1 MFTNK
6 SMSAL
11 QITSIG
17 IETVTLPMVPL
28 LPGLVDHWTHTL
40 SSRTVIKVFT
50 VPSAWVS
57 LRDRQLK
64 LRGAAYSP
72 HYGNVPVLYEVE
84 RLLPLCRTKEK
95 LLHFQSERWALFTA
109 KLYCLDVWK
118 YFSFVWGMKCFLY
131 SLVLRSNWN
140 ESRSYLRK
148 LKSLQKT
155 IGYRVTRRHFPEH
168 VLFLRT
174 WKCKRSLFLNFLFK
188 KLNFAASSLL
198 YGIGTAVLF
207 VIRWL

>member
-28 LPGLVDHWTHTL
+28 LPGRVDHWTHTL

-118 YFSFVWGMKCFLY
+118 YFSFVWAMKCFFCILLFWDRTEMNQEAI
-131 SLVLRSNWN
+131 SVNWN
-140 ESRSYLRK
+140 HS
-148 LKSLQKT
+148 
-155 IGYRVTRRHFPEH
+155 
-168 VLFLRT
+168 
-174 WKCKRSLFLNFLFK
+174 K
-188 KLNFAASSLL
+188 KLL
-198 YGIGTAVLF
+198 GIGWPD
-207 VIRWL
+207 VIFRNMSSFWGHGSVKGPCFWIFCLRN